1 MKTKFNDWPVI
12 LITAVV
18 GVLFIIWHGK
28 VNLFDWLV
36 RGLGVL
42 ILIPG
47 ICVLVHSL
55 NVMQSRR
62 RVGTTQITFDG
73 KAVTTGK
80 ATALSMLIA
89 AAAAIALGFWM
100 LIHPGFFVGLIAYMF
115 AAALLIYGIYQF
127 ALLIYL
133 RRPIVMPWYFYI
145 VPSLFVLAGLSI
157 LLTSVRTIN
166 SVVTL
171 MTGILLVAGAV
182 NTLIRD
188 IAERS
193 MTKRLLLGE
202 GNDGSFSD

>member
-55 NVMQSRR
+55 NVMQGRAKDKVVLS
-62 RVGTTQITFDG
+62 G
-73 KAVTTGK
+73 KVSTGK
-80 ATALSMLIA
+80 VTAVSMLIA

-133 RRPIVMPWYFYI
+133 RRPVVMPWYFYI
-145 VPSLFVLAGLSI
+145 VPSLFVLAGFAI
-157 LLTSVRTIN
+157 FLTSVRTIN
-166 SVVTL
+166 SAVTL
-171 MTGILLVAGAV
+171 LTGILLVAGAV

-193 MTKRLLLGE
+193 MTKRLLSGAVN
-202 GNDGSFSD
+202 GGGSPE

>member
-55 NVMQSRR
+55 NVMQGRR
-62 RVGTTQITFDG
+62 RVRAQITFDG
-73 KAVTTGK
+73 KAATTGK
-80 ATALSMLIA
+80 VTALSMLIA
-89 AAAAIALGFWM
+89 ASAAIALGFWM

-133 RRPIVMPWYFYI
+133 RRPVVMPWYFYI
-145 VPSLFVLAGLSI
+145 VPSLFVLAGFSI

-193 MTKRLLLGE
+193 MTKRLMLGG
-202 GNDGSFSD
+202 GNDGSSPE